1 MVDMAWTAPRRMAS
15 LALAVALSCPPLLAW
30 AADFRSVEPTEGSA
44 AILYDSPSKKG
55 VPQFII
61 RRYTPVEIVVNLEG
75 WAKVRDAAGGLAWIE
90 RAALSDRRTLLV
102 TAERAE
108 VRQSPDGAAPLAF
121 QAEKGVALELIEAA
135 PAGWAKVKHRD
146 GQSGY
151 LKATQ
156 VWGL

>member
-1 MVDMAWTAPRRMAS
+1 MSKHCTVRGAFLVCT
-15 LALAVALSCPPLLAW
+15 LAFGLSAGSAL
-30 AADFRSVEPTEGSA
+30 AADFRSVEPAEGPA

-61 RRYTPVEIVVNLEG
+61 RRYTPVEVVVSLEG

-90 RAALSDRRTLLV
+90 RAALAERRTLQV
-102 TAERAE
+102 TVERAE
-108 VRQSPDGAAPLAF
+108 VRQSADTAAPLVF
-121 QAEKGVALELIEAA
+121 QAEKGVALELLETG

-151 LKATQ
+151 LRANQ